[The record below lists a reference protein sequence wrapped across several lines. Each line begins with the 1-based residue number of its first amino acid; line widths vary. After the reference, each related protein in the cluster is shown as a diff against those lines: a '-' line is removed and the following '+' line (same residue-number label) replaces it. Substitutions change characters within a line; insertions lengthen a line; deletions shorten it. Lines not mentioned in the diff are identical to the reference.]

1 MREEILF
8 QSGRW
13 RVTRRLITTPHK
25 DWKASEVKGV
35 ELSRLPLW
43 SSVSVGAS
51 IALMVIGLWWIIYWH
66 EVAIAVALIA
76 ILLAAGAQIGVLRVS
91 IEAMRGSETGQVF
104 GPMRVLTRMRAAIR
118 EVLQERE

>member
-1 MREEILF
+1 MQDDVVYRRG
-8 QSGRW
+8 QWS
-13 RVTRRLITTPHK
+13 VSRRLITTPRK

-43 SSVSVGAS
+43 SAGSVAAS
-51 IALMVIGLWWIIYWH
+51 IALMVTGLWSILYWH

-76 ILLAAGAQIGVLRVS
+76 ILLVTGAQIGVLRVS

-104 GPMRVLTRMRAAIR
+104 GPMCVLTRMRAAIR
-118 EVLQERE
+118 EILQERE

>member
-1 MREEILF
+1 MQDDVVYRRG
-8 QSGRW
+8 QWS
-13 RVTRRLITTPHK
+13 VSRRLITTPRK

-43 SSVSVGAS
+43 SAVSVAAS
-51 IALMVIGLWWIIYWH
+51 IALMVTGLRSILYWH

-76 ILLAAGAQIGVLRVS
+76 ILLVAGGQIGVLRVS

-104 GPMRVLTRMRAAIR
+104 GPMCVLTRMRAAIR
-118 EVLQERE
+118 EILEERE